1 MQEGLLSLAKQSVSV
16 ILSLSDLGSLVVP
29 ASWDGLVTDTQVEE
43 VVFQVLDLT
52 GSEIQILDILS
63 AKNFIE

>member
-1 MQEGLLSLAKQSVSV
+1 MSV
-16 ILSLSDLGSLVVP
+16 ILSLGDLGCLVVP